1 MLSSVAKET
10 GVYLFGGWI
19 SIYDADVN
27 PEYAKGSLVVIYFC
41 RIYTRARRK
50 QRQTLQYA
58 HCVRS
63 IRYAFKKKTL
73 ANIWQKLFTLP
84 IGKMIATHR
93 KVHLF
98 DIDVPGKIR
107 FIASIRSARCII
119 IRSHCSLR
127 RKAKLCL
134 PEVTLHM
141 SIPVSQK
148 LPLLMPVTL
157 YILNIV

>member
-1 MLSSVAKET
+1 
-10 GVYLFGGWI
+10 
-19 SIYDADVN
+19 
-27 PEYAKGSLVVIYFC
+27 
-41 RIYTRARRK
+41 
-50 QRQTLQYA
+50 
-58 HCVRS
+58 
-63 IRYAFKKKTL
+63 
-73 ANIWQKLFTLP
+73 
-84 IGKMIATHR
+84 MIATHR

-157 YILNIV
+157 YILNIVGTLCIEYGKIGVGICYDIRYARGIL